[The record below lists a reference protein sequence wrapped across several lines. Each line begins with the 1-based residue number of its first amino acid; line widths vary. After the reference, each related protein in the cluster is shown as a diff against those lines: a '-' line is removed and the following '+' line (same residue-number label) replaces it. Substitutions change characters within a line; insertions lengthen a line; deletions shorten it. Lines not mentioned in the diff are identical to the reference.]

1 VKEINEGEPM
11 EPVSRRIFFK
21 HAGAAAAVAAVAG
34 GALAAPL
41 GLGSAVAGAASTKD
55 APLTPSED
63 LRGNEDLVVHVKNSR
78 TGEISLF
85 VGHREVI
92 IHDRKI
98 AARLVRAIR

>member
-1 VKEINEGEPM
+1 M

-34 GALAAPL
+34 SALAAPL
-41 GLGSAVAGAASTKD
+41 GLGSALAGAASTKD
-55 APLTPSED
+55 TPLTPNED

>member
-1 VKEINEGEPM
+1 M
-11 EPVSRRIFFK
+11 EPLSRRTFFK

-41 GLGSAVAGAASTKD
+41 GLGGAVAGATAPKD
-55 APLTPSED
+55 TPLTPNED
-63 LRGNEDLVVHVKNSR
+63 LRGNEDLVAHIKNSR

-85 VGHREVI
+85 VGLREVT

-98 AARLVRAIR
+98 AGRLVRAIR